1 MIHRT
6 IVAYKTRSLAFAEVY
21 GPSHNDTK
29 SQGDLLAFSK
39 KFDSAL
45 LPIVTA
51 FNASGT
57 DGHGGGGSSSVVE
70 WKPTGQAYPY
80 RIPRHSAGNANINH
94 IWRKVKCPE
103 VPASKL
109 GKFTVTVHTTKT
121 FAGVEIKNTM
131 YLFCMDSWKHFNK
144 RKE

>member
-45 LPIVTA
+45 LPIGTA

-57 DGHGGGGSSSVVE
+57 DGHGANGGGVGGPGANGRVVLE

-80 RIPRHSAGNANINH
+80 RIPRHSAANTNINH
-94 IWRKVKCPE
+94 IWSKVKCPE

-109 GKFTVTVHTTKT
+109 GKSTSQPTT
-121 FAGVEIKNTM
+121 ENH
-131 YLFCMDSWKHFNK
+131 LFCWYFFW
-144 RKE
+144 